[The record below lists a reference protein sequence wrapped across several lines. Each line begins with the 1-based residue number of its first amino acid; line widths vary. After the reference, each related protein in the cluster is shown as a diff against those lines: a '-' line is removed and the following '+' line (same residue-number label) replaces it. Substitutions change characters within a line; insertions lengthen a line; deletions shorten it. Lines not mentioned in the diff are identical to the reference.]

1 MPATRTTSRSTSDD
15 SSTAVRSNT
24 RRSNPWISHV
34 VVDRG
39 AEQIDGP
46 APGADE
52 GQPLL
57 ESARGG
63 TDRLAPSNELF
74 EGERATEPLGD
85 DDGRLPDVLPLE
97 PDDEIGA
104 LEQ

>member
-1 MPATRTTSRSTSDD
+1 M
-15 SSTAVRSNT
+15 
-24 RRSNPWISHV
+24 
-34 VVDRG
+34 
-39 AEQIDGP
+39 
-46 APGADE
+46 
-52 GQPLL
+52 
-57 ESARGG
+57 AR